1 MTITTFQVDPIP
13 SMQPYAFERDA
24 LKKQGG
30 ALVVGNCNTEDDVLA
45 QAGDAEIL
53 LLSWKGILTPRVMD
67 ALPNVRLMVRWGVG
81 YDMIDVNAATTRG
94 IAVANTPTY
103 ATEDVAEHAIAL
115 LMSCARAI
123 PWLQEGIRA
132 GEWPNAQK
140 RTIHRMVGRTFGTVG
155 IGRIG
160 AATIKRAKGLGLRV
174 LAFDK
179 FLSEDQIRAYGAEP
193 RSFEQLLAESD
204 YISVHVPLS
213 AATRHLID
221 AKAFALMKPG
231 AIFIN
236 TSRGPVVDEPALI
249 EALRSGHLSGAGLD
263 VFEQEPMAADN
274 PLRTMDQAVVT
285 PHSAAYSIE
294 SWHALR
300 EEVVDVVSDWMRD
313 SWSSCVVNP
322 QVRPN
327 LRPRAV

>member
-13 SMQPYAFERDA
+13 SMVPYDFERNA
-24 LKKQGG
+24 IEKQGG
-30 ALVVGNCNTEDDVLA
+30 RFVVGDCRTEDDVIA
-45 QAGDAEIL
+45 QAGNAEIF
-53 LLSWKGILTPRVMD
+53 LLSWKNVLTPRVMD
-67 ALPNVRLMVRWGVG
+67 ALPKARLFVRWGVG
-81 YDMIDVNAATTRG
+81 YDMIDVAAATARG

-115 LMSCARAI
+115 LLSCARSI

-132 GEWPNAQK
+132 GQWPNAQTRK
-140 RTIHRMVGRTFGTVG
+140 INRMVGRTFGTVG

-160 AATIKRAKGLGLRV
+160 AATIRRAKGLGMRL

-193 RSFEQLLAESD
+193 RTFEQLLAESD

-249 EALRSGHLSGAGLD
+249 EALRSGKLSGAGLD
-263 VFEQEPMAADN
+263 VFEQEPMAPDN
-274 PLRTMDQAVVT
+274 PLRSMDNAVVT
-285 PHSAAYSIE
+285 PHSAAYSEE
-294 SWHALR
+294 SWQALR
-300 EEVVDVVSDWMRD
+300 QDVCDVVGEWIKD
-313 SWSSCVVNP
+313 SWSPKVVNP
-322 QVRPN
+322 DVRTK
-327 LRPRAV
+327 LRARVS

>member
-13 SMQPYAFERDA
+13 TMQPYAFERDA
-24 LKKQGG
+24 IEKAGG
-30 ALVVGNCNTEDDVLA
+30 NLVVGDCNTEDDVLA

-53 LLSWKGILTPRVMD
+53 LLSWKNILTPRVMD
-67 ALPNVRLMVRWGVG
+67 ALPKVRLLVRWGVG
-81 YDMIDVNAATTRG
+81 YDMIDVNAASARG

-115 LMSCARAI
+115 LLSCARSI

-132 GEWPNAQK
+132 GKWPNAQTRK
-140 RTIHRMVGRTFGTVG
+140 INRIVGRTFGTVG

-204 YISVHVPLS
+204 YVSVHVPLS

-221 AKAFALMKPG
+221 ARALALMKPG
-231 AIFIN
+231 AIFVN

-249 EALRSGHLSGAGLD
+249 EALHSGQLSGAGLD
-263 VFEQEPMAADN
+263 VFEQEPMALDN
-274 PLRTMDQAVVT
+274 PLRTMDNVVVT
-285 PHSAAYSIE
+285 PHSAAYSEE
-294 SWHALR
+294 SWQALR
-300 EEVVDVVSDWMRD
+300 QEVCDVVRDWMRE
-313 SWSSCVVNP
+313 SWSACVVNP
-322 QVRPN
+322 QVRPT
-327 LRPRAV
+327 LRPRRS